1 MDSLNLAIDLI
12 KKPSISPD
20 DKGCQDIIARQLE
33 DSGFIIENLRF
44 GSVDNLWCHHGNKN
58 KPTLCFLGHTDV
70 VPAGSLSE
78 WDVDPFKAEIKNNKL
93 IARGAA
99 DMKASLAA
107 MIIAA
112 KKFVKDF
119 PNHNGSIAFLITSDE
134 EGEAENGTKKV
145 METLSKRN
153 EQITWCVVGEPSSNN
168 VLGDT
173 IRIGRRGSLSGLLT
187 LFGTLGHVAYP
198 LESENVMHSLSK
210 FIENIN
216 KEPLDNGN
224 KYFPPTTFQMVNIHS
239 DSKAPNVVPDKLT
252 CRFNFRYSTEWT
264 LASLSKHVEDI
275 LESLKINYDITWKSA
290 GEPFITKEGIL
301 SKAVIDS
308 IKEET
313 SIIAKPSTSG
323 GTSDGR
329 FVAPY
334 GVDVVEFGPI
344 NETIH
349 KVNECIE
356 ITDISKL
363 ENIYYNISKKIL
375 AD

>member
-33 DSGFIIENLRF
+33 GSGFIIENLRF

-70 VPAGSLSE
+70 VPTGPLSE
-78 WDVDPFKAEIKNNKL
+78 WDVDPFKAEIKNNRL

-153 EQITWCVVGEPSSNN
+153 EQITWCVVGEPSSNKI
-168 VLGDT
+168 LGDT

-210 FIENIN
+210 FIESIN

-224 KYFPPTTFQMVNIHS
+224 NYFPATTFQMVNIHC

-275 LESLKINYDITWKSA
+275 LESLKINYDLTWKSA
-290 GEPFITKEGIL
+290 GEPFITKEGVL
-301 SKAVIDS
+301 SKAVTDS

-313 SIIAKPSTSG
+313 SINAKLSTSG

-334 GVDVVEFGPI
+334 GVDVVEIGPI
-344 NETIH
+344 NKTIH
-349 KVNECIE
+349 KVNEYIE
-356 ITDISKL
+356 IADISKL

-375 AD
+375 VG

>member
-1 MDSLNLAIDLI
+1 M
-12 KKPSISPD
+12 
-20 DKGCQDIIARQLE
+20 
-33 DSGFIIENLRF
+33 
-44 GSVDNLWCHHGNKN
+44 
-58 KPTLCFLGHTDV
+58 
-70 VPAGSLSE
+70 
-78 WDVDPFKAEIKNNKL
+78 
-93 IARGAA
+93 
-99 DMKASLAA
+99 
-107 MIIAA
+107 
-112 KKFVKDF
+112 
-119 PNHNGSIAFLITSDE
+119 
-134 EGEAENGTKKV
+134 
-145 METLSKRN
+145 
-153 EQITWCVVGEPSSNN
+153 
-168 VLGDT
+168 GDT